1 MINLPYSRK
10 KGGVNSRR
18 QLAST
23 LRGRTVYQPSR
34 SRRVPRRDA
43 IYNMVMSEVEQLQE
57 IEQKEKEKKARDD
70 LAAIER
76 ERKIIRQRLRRVR
89 QNKILIRN
97 AAQEFEEHYKVN
109 LQDVLESGSDTN
121 EEEMVIEARLIANEI
136 GAIVQEEESIKEAIE
151 IIKERNDERQSLI
164 REIREQNRR
173 NAEGIFSRKNKKKSR
188 RKRKK

>member
-10 KGGVNSRR
+10 KGGVNSRH

-121 EEEMVIEARLIANEI
+121 EEEMVIEARLIAN
-136 GAIVQEEESIKEAIE
+136 
-151 IIKERNDERQSLI
+151 
-164 REIREQNRR
+164 
-173 NAEGIFSRKNKKKSR
+173 
-188 RKRKK
+188 